1 MLRQSCAT
9 LPFKH
14 AQESTLFKEKACRL
28 NQEGQAYEIRAEFK
42 LSP

>member
-14 AQESTLFKEKACRL
+14 AQKRTLFKEKARRL
-28 NQEGQAYEIRAEFK
+28 DQEGAG
-42 LSP
+42 L